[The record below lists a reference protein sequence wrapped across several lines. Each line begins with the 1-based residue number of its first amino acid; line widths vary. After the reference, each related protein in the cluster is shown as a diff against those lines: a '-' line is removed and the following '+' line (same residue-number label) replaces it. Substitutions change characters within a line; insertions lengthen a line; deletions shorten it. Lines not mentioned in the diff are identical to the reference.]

1 MYLHQSLIMVLDNKQ
16 SRADEFYFPSKQRNV
31 LNRLVINLCLVMT
44 SDDCQRWR
52 WHLVIIYCKFD
63 KHYLNVNFEQTNGSW
78 LYYLPSYLVRD
89 RTNKTG
95 RNWVDILRKAYKE
108 HTKRVIR
115 NPKSKDKQ
123 DNGQDEKNG
132 KQWFICFVQNT
143 TLDPEQ
149 HDPH

>member
-108 HTKRVIR
+108 HTKRVMR
-115 NPKSKDKQ
+115 NQKDKQ
-123 DNGQDEKNG
+123 DNGQEKKMASNDLYVLY
-132 KQWFICFVQNT
+132 K
-143 TLDPEQ
+143 TL
-149 HDPH
+149 H